1 MIIRE
6 PAPSNAIALQK
17 SERVNSKPHLVPM
30 LSHDLPRLYREGALG
45 LRQPFGPNV
54 TRSLA
59 ICLAKALFP

>member
-1 MIIRE
+1 
-6 PAPSNAIALQK
+6 
-17 SERVNSKPHLVPM
+17 VNSKPHLVPM